1 MRIRWY
7 GQSAFLLAGKHSVF
21 IDPFGVMN
29 RLSAQGLQ
37 FDYPPIEGVEAE
49 VLLVTHEHGDHNA
62 VDTVGGS
69 PFTLRSTAGTLDSP
83 LGEVTAVASEHDDA
97 AGTKRGPNTIFV
109 FTLDGLRIAHFGDFG
124 QAELRPEQANAIGEI
139 DVLILPVGGGPTVG
153 GEPAAA
159 IVRRLRPRLVIPMHY
174 RNAAVN
180 FLDPPDAF
188 LEALAAHVEQAD
200 SSEIDVEQHLG
211 TADSPNVVLLA
222 APLARDTGVERPE

>member
-7 GQSAFLLAGKHSVF
+7 GQSAFLLTGEHSVF

-37 FDYPPIEGVEAE
+37 FDYPPIENVDAE

-62 VDTVGGS
+62 VDVIGGS
-69 PFTLRSTAGTLDSP
+69 PVTLRSRAGTLESP
-83 LGEVTAVASEHDDA
+83 LGEVTAVASEHDDV
-97 AGTKRGPNTIFV
+97 AGTKRGSNTIFV
-109 FTLDGLRIAHFGDFG
+109 FALDGLRVAHFGDFG
-124 QAELRPEQANAIGEI
+124 QSELRPEQANAIGEV

-174 RNAAVN
+174 RTEAVN

-188 LEALAAHVEQAD
+188 LEALAARVERTE
-200 SSEIDVEQHLG
+200 SSEVEVEQHLG
-211 TADSPNVVLLA
+211 TADAPTVVLLA
-222 APLARDTGVERPE
+222 SPR

>member
-7 GQSAFLLAGKHSVF
+7 GQSAFLLTGEHTVF

-62 VDTVGGS
+62 VEVIGGS
-69 PFTLRSTAGTLDSP
+69 PVTLRSRAGTLESP
-83 LGEVTAVASEHDDA
+83 LGDVTAVASEHDDV
-97 AGTKRGPNTIFV
+97 AGTKRGSNTIFV
-109 FTLDGLRIAHFGDFG
+109 FTLDGLRVAHFGDFG
-124 QAELRPEQANAIGEI
+124 QSELRAEQANAIGEV
-139 DVLILPVGGGPTVG
+139 DVLILPVGAGPTVG

-174 RNAAVN
+174 RTAAVN
-180 FLDPPDAF
+180 FLDPPDVF
-188 LEALAAHVEQAD
+188 LEALGAHVERAE
-200 SSEIDVEQHLG
+200 SSEIDVERHLG
-211 TADSPNVVLLA
+211 TADAPNVVLLA
-222 APLARDTGVERPE
+222 APR

>member
-7 GQSAFLLAGKHSVF
+7 GQSAFLLTGERSVF

-37 FDYPPIEGVEAE
+37 FDYPPIEGASAE

-62 VDTVGGS
+62 VDVIGGS

-83 LGEVTAVASEHDDA
+83 LGEVTAIASEHDEV

-109 FTLDGLRIAHFGDFG
+109 FTLDGLRVAHFGDFG
-124 QAELRPEQANAIGEI
+124 QAALRPEQANAIGEV

-159 IVRRLRPRLVIPMHY
+159 IVRWLRPRLVLPMHY
-174 RNAAVN
+174 RTEAVN

-188 LEALAAHVEQAD
+188 LEALGAQVEHVD
-200 SSEIDVEQHLG
+200 SSELEVEQHLG
-211 TADSPNVVLLA
+211 TADAPNVVLLA
-222 APLARDTGVERPE
+222 APRG

>member
-7 GQSAFLLAGKHSVF
+7 GQSSFLLTGEQRVF

-29 RLSAQGLQ
+29 RLSAQRLQ
-37 FDYPPIEGVEAE
+37 FDYPPIEGVEAD

-62 VDTVGGS
+62 VEVIGGA
-69 PFTLRSTAGTLDSP
+69 PVTLRSTAGTLDSP
-83 LGEVTAVASEHDDA
+83 LGEVTAVASEHDDV

-124 QAELRPEQANAIGEI
+124 QAELRPEQANAIGDV
-139 DVLILPVGGGPTVG
+139 DVLILPAGGGPTVG
-153 GEPAAA
+153 AEPAAT

-174 RNAAVN
+174 RTEAVN

-188 LEALAAHVEQAD
+188 LEALGAPVERLT
-200 SSEIDVEQHLG
+200 ENELEVERFLG
-211 TADSPNVVLLA
+211 TADQPTVALLA
-222 APLARDTGVERPE
+222 S

>member
-7 GQSAFLLAGKHSVF
+7 GQSAFLLTGEHTVF

-37 FDYPPIEGVEAE
+37 FDYPPIEGVASD

-62 VDTVGGS
+62 VDVIGGS
-69 PFTLRSTAGTLDSP
+69 PVTLRSRAGTFESP
-83 LGEVTAVASEHDDA
+83 LGEVAAVASEHDDV
-97 AGTKRGPNTIFV
+97 AGTKRGSNVIFV
-109 FTLDGLRIAHFGDFG
+109 FTLDGLRVAHFGDFG
-124 QAELRPEQANAIGEI
+124 QATLRPEQASAIG
-139 DVLILPVGGGPTVG
+139 DVDVVILPVGGGPTVG

-174 RNAAVN
+174 RTEAVN

-188 LEALAAHVEQAD
+188 LEALGAHVEQAE

-211 TADSPNVVLLA
+211 TAEAPSVVLLA
-222 APLARDTGVERPE
+222 APR